1 MADWAAVKMERR
13 CSIPKEILKLL
24 IFTSVGFGKRTPAR
38 SIQIQ
43 SINENLEK

>member
-13 CSIPKEILKLL
+13 CWVLKEILKFL

-43 SINENLEK
+43 AINENLKK